1 MTMTAQIPAKSPKYQ
16 KQHQSQNMICT
27 NNENSLLCVQ
37 ETTSIVWQVR
47 RTGAPLFWLL
57 TFYTLNGP
65 NNDFMFIW
73 KNANSVT
80 IIVQTNIEIPP
91 LCSMENDIKCV
102 TGQENWCSS
111 LLIAGLLHAQWAER
125 TVMTWFNLTTA
136 TIHINGLSPN
146 FLLTH
151 HYEFK
156 AFLKVNSSSHN
167 SYNLSK
173 ACYCGKKSTN
183 NLELPDILKQIY

>member
-1 MTMTAQIPAKSPKYQ
+1 MKINKIFSLCSMENDVKCVTGQENWCSFLLIAGLLNAQWAKWWLDKFILNL
-16 KQHQSQNMICT
+16 QN
-27 NNENSLLCVQ
+27 
-37 ETTSIVWQVR
+37 TTWMS
-47 RTGAPLFWLL
+47 
-57 TFYTLNGP
+57 
-65 NNDFMFIW
+65 
-73 KNANSVT
+73 K
-80 IIVQTNIEIPP
+80 IIKIYEFSP

-156 AFLKVNSSSHN
+156 AFLKVNSSIHDKGRFFYQCSDH
-167 SYNLSK
+167 
-173 ACYCGKKSTN
+173 
-183 NLELPDILKQIY
+183 